1 MKEILAIIRPNKI
14 DDTKKALDKI
24 GVPAY
29 TTKKVIGRGKEPV
42 DIKLSGY
49 KAKKTTFL
57 PKRAF
62 WIVVSDEDE
71 ERVIQAIMDVNS
83 TGNHGDGKIFVMES
97 MKDYTVSTKSVNKA
111 HENK

>member
-14 DDTKKALDKI
+14 DDTKKALDKMGI
-24 GVPAY
+24 PEY

-42 DIKLSGY
+42 DIKLSGF

-71 ERVIQAIMDVNS
+71 ERVVQAIMDVNS
-83 TGNHGDGKIFVMES
+83 TGNQGDGKIFVMDS
-97 MKDYTVSTKSVNKA
+97 MKDYTVSTKSVN
-111 HENK
+111 NKV